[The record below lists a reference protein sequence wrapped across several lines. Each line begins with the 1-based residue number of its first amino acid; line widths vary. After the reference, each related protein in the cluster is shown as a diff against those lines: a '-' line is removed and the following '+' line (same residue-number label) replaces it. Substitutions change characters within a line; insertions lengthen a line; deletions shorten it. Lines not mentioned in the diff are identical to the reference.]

1 MFPVSFPVA
10 TDIALPLPPSP
21 STPATNSSCCCRQLW
36 IWTRENLNLNLWL
49 LLPLESNKDSR
60 FIRGWGMV
68 AIIVDGVG
76 RIDLWRKWDGGERWW
91 EWKETKHLSS
101 SLSAMS
107 QTKNLAVHRAVKT
120 FLSISR
126 LCMCGRGW
134 WRRRFCNR
142 RRRWGWGCKC
152 SIRCKAGASRKRGSS
167 EKGRPTIII

>member
-76 RIDLWRKWDGGERWW
+76 RIDLWWKWDGGKRRRG
-91 EWKETKHLSS
+91 WKETKHLSS

-107 QTKNLAVHRAVKT
+107 KTENFVVYHAVKT

-126 LCMCGRGW
+126 LCMCRK
-134 WRRRFCNR
+134 NR
-142 RRRWGWGCKC
+142 RQHWFCSGRWRWGWGWKC
-152 SIRCKAGASRKRGSS
+152 SIRCKAGASQKRGSS
-167 EKGRPTIII
+167 RKGRLTTLI